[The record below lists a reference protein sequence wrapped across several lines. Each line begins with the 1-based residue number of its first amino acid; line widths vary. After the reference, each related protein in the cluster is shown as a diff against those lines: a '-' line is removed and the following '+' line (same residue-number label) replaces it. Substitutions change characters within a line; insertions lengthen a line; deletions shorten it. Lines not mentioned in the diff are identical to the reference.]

1 MTGSP
6 GRLIGC
12 PGAMQGGTG
21 GFRQV
26 LLEVRGR
33 RGLMIST
40 YQTKNPITM
49 TTPTLPPKTPATQ
62 PIPQEAFDWY
72 DEYAH
77 GIIDRR
83 TFMNKLSTLTGA
95 GLTMGT
101 LLGALMP
108 DYAQA
113 EQVSFNDPEIKATYA
128 TFDSPNGHGECRGYL
143 VTPTAAK
150 GKRPAVLVVHEN
162 RGLNP
167 YVKDVARRAAKAGFV
182 ALAPDALYPLG
193 GYPGNDDEGRAM
205 QKSMDPAKLE
215 QDFIAAAKF
224 LKAHEATT
232 EKLGAV
238 GFCYGGYVVNMLAAA
253 IPETLDAGVPFYGT
267 PAAKELRKNIKG
279 PLMIQL
285 AELDGRVNASWPE
298 YEEDLK
304 ANKVQYTM
312 HMYPGA
318 NHGFHNDSTSRY
330 DEEQAELAWKRT
342 IAFFK
347 ENLG

>member
-1 MTGSP
+1 M
-6 GRLIGC
+6 
-12 PGAMQGGTG
+12 M
-21 GFRQV
+21 
-26 LLEVRGR
+26 
-33 RGLMIST
+33 
-40 YQTKNPITM
+40 
-49 TTPTLPPKTPATQ
+49 TPTFSPESPATQ

-83 TFMNKLSTLTGA
+83 TFLNRLSTLTVG

-101 LLGALMP
+101 LMGALMP
-108 DYAQA
+108 NYAQA
-113 EQVSFNDPEIKATYA
+113 EQVSFNDPDIKAQYA
-128 TFDSPNGHGECRGYL
+128 LFDSPNGHGEGRGYL
-143 VTPTAAK
+143 VTPTAVE
-150 GKRPAVLVVHEN
+150 GKLPAVLVVHEN

-182 ALAPDALYPLG
+182 AFAPDALHPLG

-205 QKSMDPAKLE
+205 QKSMDAAKLE
-215 QDFIAAAKF
+215 QDFIAAAKYVNA
-224 LKAHEATT
+224 LESTT

-253 IPETLDAGVPFYGT
+253 IPDVLDAGVPFYGT

-285 AELDGRVNASWPE
+285 AELDKRVNGTWPE
-298 YEEDLK
+298 YEADLK
-304 ANKVQYTM
+304 ANDVPYTM
-312 HMYPGA
+312 HMYPAA

-342 IAFFK
+342 VEFFTAH
-347 ENLG
+347 LG